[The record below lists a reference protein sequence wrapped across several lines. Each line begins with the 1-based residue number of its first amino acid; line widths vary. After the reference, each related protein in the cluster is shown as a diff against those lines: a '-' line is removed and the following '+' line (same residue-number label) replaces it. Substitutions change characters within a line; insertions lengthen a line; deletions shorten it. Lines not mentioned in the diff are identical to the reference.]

1 VSADLRAWLGRFV
14 AELEALAEKH
24 PGMLDSDVRSLAALI
39 LPALFQAGGIPVEVR
54 ADKLHLRVGSFDFD
68 APRGTGSS
76 SVARI
81 DGKQVRY
88 PTEVT
93 VHADGPGIVKVT
105 LGLMAHRMRLMTDAE
120 VEAEKAEAL
129 ARAEGGANVGASGRG
144 YAATRAPDPRSLC
157 GRCGSWISQADDSHE
172 CVAR

>member
-1 VSADLRAWLGRFV
+1 MSADLNAWLDRFV

-24 PGMLDSDVRSLAALI
+24 PGMLDSDVRSLAKLI
-39 LPALFQAGGIPVEVR
+39 LPALFLAGSIPVEVR
-54 ADKLHLRVGSFDFD
+54 SDGRLHLRVGSFDFD
-68 APRGTGSS
+68 ATRGTGSS
-76 SVARI
+76 SVTRI

-105 LGLMAHRMRLMTDAE
+105 LGLMPHRMSLMTDEE
-120 VEAEKAEAL
+120 VEKESAERRDKIGEPYTTAY
-129 ARAEGGANVGASGRG
+129 ASPN
-144 YAATRAPDPRSLC
+144 AADPRSLC
-157 GRCGSWISQADDSHE
+157 ARCGSWIEQADDSHE